1 MLRRSITST
10 ARLAAAPTS
19 RPCCHLLAAANT
31 AVSAINATSGR
42 QLSTP
47 AVRSLQSAY
56 VTRSYLPGTAKSLVQ
71 IHSSTVSPT
80 ISRIARQAMST
91 YSRDKPHINIGTIG
105 HVDHGK
111 TTLTAAI
118 TKVLAKKNGAEFRD
132 YASIDKAPE
141 ERARGITIST
151 THVEYETDGRHYAH
165 VDCPGH
171 ADYIKNMIT
180 GAAQMDGAII
190 VVSAT
195 DGQMPQTRE
204 HLLLAKQVG
213 VDHLVVYVNKVDAVD
228 DKEMLELVEME
239 MRELLDQYGFPG
251 EEVPII
257 MGSALC
263 ALEDREPEI
272 GEQSIIKLMEAVD
285 SWIPT
290 PIRDLD
296 KPFLMPIEDVFS
308 IAGRGTVSTG
318 RVERGVIEKG
328 AEVEI
333 IGYGPTLKATITG
346 VEMFHKELNRAE
358 AGDTAGLLL
367 RGLKREQLRRGQVI
381 ALPGTMASH
390 SKFLTQLY
398 VLSKDEGGRHTPFVE
413 NYKPQLYARTMD
425 IPCTLTWP
433 DSEQGKANRDEGKM
447 IMPGDHVEML
457 VELHSAVAVNE
468 GLRFT
473 VREGGKT
480 VGTGVVTKLVE

>member
-1 MLRRSITST
+1 MS
-10 ARLAAAPTS
+10 
-19 RPCCHLLAAANT
+19 
-31 AVSAINATSGR
+31 V
-42 QLSTP
+42 
-47 AVRSLQSAY
+47 Y
-56 VTRSYLPGTAKSLVQ
+56 V
-71 IHSSTVSPT
+71 
-80 ISRIARQAMST
+80 
-91 YSRDKPHINIGTIG
+91 RDKPHVNIGTIG

-118 TKVLAKKNGAEFRD
+118 TKVLALKNGGEFRD

-141 ERARGITIST
+141 ERARGITISS
-151 THVEYETDGRHYAH
+151 THVEYETDARHYAH

-180 GAAQMDGAII
+180 GAAQM
-190 VVSAT
+190 
-195 DGQMPQTRE
+195 
-204 HLLLAKQVG
+204 
-213 VDHLVVYVNKVDAVD
+213 
-228 DKEMLELVEME
+228 VEME
-239 MRELLDQYGFPG
+239 MRELLAQYGYSG
-251 EEVPII
+251 DDVPII

-263 ALEDREPEI
+263 ALEGREPEI
-272 GEQSIIKLMEAVD
+272 GEQAIQKLMAAVD

-290 PIRDLD
+290 PVRDLD
-296 KPFLMPIEDVFS
+296 KPFLLSIEDVYS
-308 IAGRGTVSTG
+308 IAGRGTVATG
-318 RVERGVIEKG
+318 RVERGFVEKG
-328 AEVEI
+328 AEIEI

-367 RGLKREQLRRGQVI
+367 RGIKREQLRRGQVMSFPSAI
-381 ALPGTMASH
+381 KPY
-390 SKFLTQLY
+390 SKFITQLY

-433 DSEQGKANRDEGKM
+433 DSDQGKANRNEGKM
-447 IMPGDHVEML
+447 IMPGDNVEML
-457 VELHSAVAVNE
+457 VELHSAVAIDE

>member
-1 MLRRSITST
+1 MSVRVLQAMPRLLFRELHCLQPSG
-10 ARLAAAPTS
+10 ARLM
-19 RPCCHLLAAANT
+19 
-31 AVSAINATSGR
+31 SGFKR
-42 QLSTP
+42 T
-47 AVRSLQSAY
+47 
-56 VTRSYLPGTAKSLVQ
+56 
-71 IHSSTVSPT
+71 
-80 ISRIARQAMST
+80 
-91 YSRDKPHINIGTIG
+91 KPHVNIGTIG

-118 TKVLAKKNGAEFRD
+118 TKVLALQGGGEYRD

-141 ERARGITIST
+141 ERLRGITISS
-151 THVEYETDGRHYAH
+151 THVEYETTARHYAH

-213 VDHLVVYVNKVDAVD
+213 VDHLVVFINKVDAVD

-239 MRELLDQYGFPG
+239 MRELLTEYGYPG
-251 EEVPII
+251 DDIPII
-257 MGSALC
+257 MGSGLC
-263 ALEDREPEI
+263 ALEGREPEI
-272 GEQSIIKLMEAVD
+272 GEQAITKLMEAVD
-285 SWIPT
+285 TFIPT
-290 PIRDLD
+290 PVRDLD

-308 IAGRGTVSTG
+308 IAGRGTVCTG
-318 RVERGVIEKG
+318 RVERGFIEKG
-328 AEVEI
+328 NEVEI
-333 IGYGPTLKATITG
+333 IGFGPTMKVTITG
-346 VEMFHKELNRAE
+346 VEMFHKGILFAHLELDRAE
-358 AGDTAGLLL
+358 AGDNAGLLL

-381 ALPGTMASH
+381 AKPGSIAAH

-398 VLSKDEGGRHTPFVE
+398 VLTKDEGGRHTPFVE
-413 NYKPQLYARTMD
+413 NYTPQLYSRTMD
-425 IPCTLTWP
+425 ISCSLKWP
-433 DSEQGKANRDEGKM
+433 ETEEGIKNRNEGKM
-447 IMPGDHVEML
+447 IMPGDNIEML
-457 VELHSAVAVNE
+457 VELHSAVAINE

-480 VGTGVVTKLVE
+480 VGTGVVTKIVE